1 MNENNNMID
10 EQKLESI
17 KGKKSGTLSVIFILV
32 ALVAGITIGYFE
44 NDIMAKSSDKK
55 TKQNNSDVIENSNSN
70 VDSNSNSDENI
81 TSNVDSNSNVAS
93 NQVTPT
99 VETKVVNVIED
110 KNGVPYVNIKGLES
124 INSEIT
130 KEYNAIKGVK
140 NASLAYSYSVR
151 NNVLVLWVEYTVPVA
166 MDANITTKAYYIDL
180 TTNKQITIDNAI
192 TKLGVRRQMLMDSL
206 VKAGYIENEN
216 IKDLTGIIIMP
227 AGSEEIVFQDGIGL
241 APFIN
246 GSVE

>member
-10 EQKLESI
+10 EQKLESM
-17 KGKKSGTLSVIFILV
+17 KGKKGGTLSVIFILV
-32 ALVAGITIGYFE
+32 ALVAGITIGYFG

-70 VDSNSNSDENI
+70 SDENI
-81 TSNVDSNSNVAS
+81 TSNVDSNSNVTS

-140 NASLAYSYSVR
+140 NASLDYSYSVR

-166 MDANITTKAYYIDL
+166 MDANITSKAYYIDL

-192 TKLGVRRQMLMDSL
+192 TKLGVSRQMLMDSL
-206 VKAGYIENEN
+206 VKAGYIENKN

-227 AGSEEIVFQDGIGL
+227 AGSQEIILPDGMGL

-246 GSVE
+246 GFVE